1 MEEFKKKLKTQQLLS
16 TMVLTS
22 SLAVYCLLRFLTK
35 DVSDFAQGL
44 TTGFWIAIEVLAL
57 VNTVRLLVTLRNEEE
72 IKKLYIQEKDERNIA
87 IQKETSQKSSVI
99 NVIVLGLA
107 VLVAGFFD
115 IKVSVTL
122 FVVLSVSALITIAV
136 NLYYRKKM

>member
-1 MEEFKKKLKTQQLLS
+1 MEAFKKKLKTQQLLS

-22 SLAVYCLLRFLTK
+22 SLAVYFLLRFLTK

-87 IQKETSQKSSVI
+87 IQQETSQKSAVI

>member
-22 SLAVYCLLRFLTK
+22 SLAVYFLLRFLTK

-122 FVVLSVSALITIAV
+122 FAVLRVSALITIAV

>member
-1 MEEFKKKLKTQQLLS
+1 MEAFKKKLKTQQLLS

-22 SLAVYCLLRFLTK
+22 SLAIYFLLRFLTK

-57 VNTVRLLVTLRNEEE
+57 VNTVRLLVTLRSEEE
-72 IKKLYIQEKDERNIA
+72 IRKLYIQEHDERNCA
-87 IQKETSQKSSVI
+87 IQKETAQKSGVI
-99 NVIVLGLA
+99 SVIVLGMA
-107 VLVAGFFD
+107 VLVTGFFD
-115 IKVSVTL
+115 IKVSITL
-122 FVVLSVSALITIAV
+122 FAVLSVDALITIAV

>member
-22 SLAVYCLLRFLTK
+22 SLAVYFLLRFLTK

-122 FVVLSVSALITIAV
+122 FAVLSVSALITIAV

>member
-1 MEEFKKKLKTQQLLS
+1 MEAFKKKLKTQQLLS

-22 SLAVYCLLRFLTK
+22 SLAVYFLLRFLTK

-87 IQKETSQKSSVI
+87 IQKETSQKSAVI

>member
-1 MEEFKKKLKTQQLLS
+1 MEEFKKKLKTQQLIS
-16 TMVLTS
+16 SMICTS
-22 SLAVYCLLRFLTK
+22 SLAIYFLLRFLTK

-44 TTGFWIAIEVLAL
+44 TTGFWVAIEVLAL

-122 FVVLSVSALITIAV
+122 FAVLSVSALITIAV
-136 NLYYRKKM
+136 NLYYRNKM